1 MDYCECGTKA
11 SGRCVSCA
19 KPTCGAHEGRVH
31 AAKAA
36 MTDRLGLATRPAVL
50 CVDCEAREL
59 ADLRTSTQERVHAA
73 IRAASPT
80 LARLLALSSHLKAG
94 GSKPGPE
101 TAHWPTF
108 DALKEPA
115 GLVEP
120 NAYRELLALIR
131 AGQVALRTG
140 RMRVYVDG
148 RVKHL
153 TGMRTD
159 SHVLEGV
166 DAQVLQV
173 HLTSSEWP
181 VTVKVAVRA
190 DGSLLTAPMEVVAD
204 RYRVRIS
211 CGQALDPF
219 HFSTYGDSTL
229 FPIKPGEMRRRLA
242 QLEAELQ
249 HIAQAAPGTNEFDA
263 MVRERQPE
271 VDPRFA
277 EHQMFQT
284 LWRSID
290 EERTPI
296 PSL

>member
-1 MDYCECGTKA
+1 MEYCECGTTA
-11 SGRCVSCA
+11 NGRCVSCA
-19 KPTCGAHEGRVH
+19 KPTCGAHRGTVH
-31 AAKAA
+31 AAKSAI
-36 MTDRLGLATRPAVL
+36 TDRLGLATRPAVL
-50 CVDCEAREL
+50 CVDCERREL
-59 ADLRTSTQERVHAA
+59 AELRASTSERVNAA

-80 LARLLALSSHLKAG
+80 QARLLALSSHLKAG
-94 GSKPGPE
+94 WSEPGPE

-108 DALKEPA
+108 DALKEQA
-115 GLVEP
+115 GLLEP

-131 AGQVALRTG
+131 TGEVTLKTG

-166 DAQVLQV
+166 DASILQV
-173 HLTSSEWP
+173 SLTSSEWS
-181 VTVKVAVRA
+181 VRVKVAVRA
-190 DGSLLTAPMEVVAD
+190 DGSLLKAPEEVVAD

-219 HFSTYGDSTL
+219 RFSIYDDTM

-242 QLEAELQ
+242 KLQ
-249 HIAQAAPGTNEFDA
+249 AALRHMAQAAPGTNEFDA
-263 MVRERQPE
+263 MLRERQPE

-277 EHQMFQT
+277 EHQMLQA
-284 LWRSID
+284 LWQSID
-290 EERTPI
+290 QKRTPI